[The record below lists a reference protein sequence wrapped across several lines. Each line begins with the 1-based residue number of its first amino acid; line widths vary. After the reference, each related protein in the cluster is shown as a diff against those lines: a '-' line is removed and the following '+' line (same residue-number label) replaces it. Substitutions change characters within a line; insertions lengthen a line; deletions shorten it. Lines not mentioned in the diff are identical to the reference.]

1 MSITRLLSLGVVCL
15 LLLSCA
21 APVAAPYSGS
31 GGSLMPT
38 QTSGPLV
45 ITFGAPEFQR
55 SIYEPLI
62 ARFNQEEPA
71 IRVQF
76 VAIDQVYTQQR
87 GDLESTLRQIVSL
100 TDSAIVYTVPHEAFQ
115 NGLLLD
121 LAPLIDAD
129 STFNSADF
137 FPGALERTRVD
148 GRQYG
153 VPVDI
158 TLPLLSYNRD
168 LWRTAGLAP
177 PQPDWAWSDLLAA
190 AEALAQTD
198 GGGDV
203 YGLADWGAYLLLIAL
218 AQEQDPAFVWGE
230 AGQAQL
236 DAPMVVDALA
246 RLVALKQSRALYY
259 IPSTSTPEQINVAIR
274 DGRVGMWPG
283 FALTN
288 VPGTDHTSLPFEIG
302 TAVVPPIEAG
312 EVRFGRE
319 LIISSG
325 ASHPEEVWRWIAFLS
340 RQVIP
345 DVGSPTSPPTTF
357 PARRSIVD
365 QSGILSALEPET
377 RVAIDTAL
385 TRQPGKPIPNDP
397 LRDQALNQAIDAVLN
412 GGQSPAAALAE
423 AQQFYA
429 REYVAITST
438 PSPEFPNAIVVASPI
453 PTLAARQDV
462 PRITFTALWA
472 SSIFQPLV
480 DAFNREHPE
489 IYVELRADNVRTGS
503 FRLAD
508 VAQESDIVLWTGPA
522 IGVDQEAI
530 LDLRPFAD
538 ADPLYAPNDFP
549 LAVRT
554 RFSDDQALYGV
565 PYQLSLW
572 VVAYN
577 PDLFAAAGVATP
589 QSDWTL
595 NDFVLAAAA
604 LSDGD
609 GLDRRYGFYTAD
621 TALLDLFLDDEDV
634 DLVLGSGDTI
644 QPNYTDPKVIAAVRR
659 FIDFVRLSTPKS
671 SLSGY
676 QRSVWGTMDNL
687 IAEGRVAMWF
697 VFFGP
702 LLDATQK
709 DIPVAMAPLP
719 RSASGYRRMPFAAS
733 ALFVSSKTPYPREAW
748 TFVSWMSRNPLVS
761 SGYVPARTS
770 LARSP
775 SFQAAMPPGLAEVY
789 AAYADA
795 FEQPEDLA
803 RFRVT
808 EASTLAFDSFW
819 FYRAVDRILQEPGR
833 DIARE
838 LYEAQQ
844 LTEEYL
850 ICVRS
855 GEVSAQCAH
864 DVDPSYEGFQE

>member
-1 MSITRLLSLGVVCL
+1 MPITRLLWLGVVCL

-21 APVAAPYSGS
+21 APVAEPYSGS

-38 QTSGPLV
+38 QTGGPLV

-62 ARFNQEEPA
+62 AQFNQEEPA

-76 VAIDQVYTQQR
+76 VAIDHVYTQQR

-115 NGLLLD
+115 HGLLLD

-129 STFNSADF
+129 LTFNSADF

-259 IPSTSTPEQINVAIR
+259 VPSTSTPEQVNVAIR
-274 DGRVGMWPG
+274 EGRVGMWPS

-302 TAVVPPIEAG
+302 TAVAPPIEAG

-325 ASHPEEVWRWIAFLS
+325 ASHPEAVWRWIAFLS

-345 DVGSPTSPPTTF
+345 DVGSPTSPPITF

-377 RVAIDTAL
+377 RAAIDTAL
-385 TRQPGKPIPNDP
+385 TRLPGKPIPNDP

-412 GGQSPAAALAE
+412 GGQSPAATLAE

-438 PSPEFPNAIVVASPI
+438 PSPELPNAIVVASPI

-489 IYVELRADNVRTGS
+489 IYVELRSDEIRSGS

-508 VAQESDIVLWTGPA
+508 VARDSDVVLWTGPA
-522 IGVDQEAI
+522 MGEDQNAV

-538 ADPLYAPNDFP
+538 ADPLYAPEDFP
-549 LAVRT
+549 LALRS
-554 RFSDDQALYGV
+554 RFGDGQALYGV
-565 PYQLSLW
+565 PYQMSLA
-572 VVAYN
+572 VLAYN
-577 PDLFAAAGVATP
+577 RDIFTAGDVTP
-589 QSDWTL
+589 PQADWTL
-595 NDFVLAAAA
+595 DDFVLAAES
-604 LSDGD
+604 LSG
-609 GLDRRYGFYTAD
+609 GVGRDRRYGLNLAD
-621 TALLDLFLDDEDV
+621 TALLDLFLDNEDV
-634 DLVLGSGDTI
+634 ALVLGSGESI
-644 QPNYTDPKVIAAVRR
+644 QPNFTDPKVVAAARR
-659 FIDFVRLSTPKS
+659 FIDFVRVTTPDAR
-671 SLSGY
+671 LNGY
-676 QRSVWGTMDNL
+676 QRATWRTTDDL

-697 VFFGP
+697 VFSRP
-702 LLDATQK
+702 LVDPALRDV
-709 DIPVAMAPLP
+709 PVSIAPVP
-719 RSASGYRRMPFAAS
+719 RSASGVRRAPFSAM
-733 ALFVSSKTPYPREAW
+733 ALFISSETAYPLEAW
-748 TFVSWMSRNPLVS
+748 RFVSWMSRNPQIS
-761 SGYVPARTS
+761 AGYIPARTS
-770 LARSP
+770 LARAP
-775 SFQAAMPPGLAEVY
+775 SFQATMPPGMAEVY
-789 AAYADA
+789 DSYTEML
-795 FEQPEDLA
+795 EQPEDRS
-803 RFRVT
+803 RFHTAGPV
-808 EASTLAFDSFW
+808 EMAFD
-819 FYRAVDRILQEPGR
+819 FYLFRIRRLMLSASYTKRSNVPQHTSTVSGAVRRQRAARMMWIPPTKVFSDR
-833 DIARE
+833 
-838 LYEAQQ
+838 
-844 LTEEYL
+844 
-850 ICVRS
+850 
-855 GEVSAQCAH
+855 
-864 DVDPSYEGFQE
+864 